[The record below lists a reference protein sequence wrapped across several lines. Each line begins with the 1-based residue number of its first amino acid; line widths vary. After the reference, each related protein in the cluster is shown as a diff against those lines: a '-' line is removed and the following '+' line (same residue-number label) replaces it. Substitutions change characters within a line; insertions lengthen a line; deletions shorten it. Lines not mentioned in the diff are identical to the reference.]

1 MTRLLESLRV
11 IDLAGES
18 ALYAGRMLAEL
29 GADVIRVE
37 PPGGDQVRQ
46 RSPRLDDPERTSL
59 YHLHFNGGKR
69 GVTLDLT
76 TPRGMELLRQ
86 LIDGSDILLTTW
98 TRAELAR
105 RGLDYAFL
113 AASNP
118 ALVHVSVTPFGPD
131 GPMSEYRANDLVA
144 AAMSG
149 LMYLNGAP
157 EDPPNVPGAEQAYH
171 MASLAAVSSTLIAI
185 VGRRGKE
192 GRGAEVTVSMQEA
205 TSMTTLQTAN
215 ANLYTWHHDIPRRT
229 GLLGTGVRN
238 LYECA
243 DSRWVSFTI
252 PVGTGP
258 LWGNF
263 VEWLDDTGI
272 AHEFTGPEW
281 FDPSYRSPR
290 IATVVDAIDRLC
302 AALPREEVFHDGQRR
317 RMLTMPV
324 NNIADLMTD
333 RQLRDRAFYRA
344 LDHPDLART
353 IEVPGP
359 AYHFS
364 GADAGLVLPAPSV
377 GEHNTEVF
385 RDLLGLS
392 VDEIAQLSGAV
403 AR

>member
-11 IDLAGES
+11 IDLAGEA

-37 PPGGDQVRQ
+37 PPGGDAVRQ

-69 GVTLDLT
+69 GITLDLT
-76 TPRGMELLRQ
+76 TPRGVLLLRQ
-86 LIDGSDILLTTW
+86 LIDGADILLTTW
-98 TRAELAR
+98 TRAELGR
-105 RGLDYAFL
+105 RGLDYASL
-113 AASNP
+113 AASTP

-131 GPMSEYRANDLVA
+131 GPMAEYRANDLVGV
-144 AAMSG
+144 AMSG
-149 LMYLNGAP
+149 LMYLNGMP
-157 EDPPNVPGAEQAYH
+157 EDPPNMPGAEQAYH

-205 TSMTTLQTAN
+205 ASMTTLQTAN
-215 ANLYTWHHDIPRRT
+215 ANLYTWHQEVPRRT

-243 DSRWVSFTI
+243 DGRWLSFTI

-263 VEWLDDTGI
+263 VEWLDDTGVE
-272 AHEFTGPEW
+272 HEFTDPEW

-290 IATVVDAIDRLC
+290 IATVVDAITRLC
-302 AALPREEVFHDGQRR
+302 AALPRDEVFHDGQRR

-324 NNIADLMTD
+324 NNIADLMED
-333 RQLRDRAFYRA
+333 RQLRARSFYRPVE
-344 LDHPDLART
+344 HPGLGRT
-353 IEVPGP
+353 IEIPGP

-364 GADAGLVLPAPSV
+364 GADAGLLRPAPTV

-385 RDLLGLS
+385 RDILGLTA
-392 VDEIAQLSGAV
+392 DEIAELQQATV
-403 AR
+403 R